1 MAFFHTSCPSC
12 GAPIETHCANS
23 VSLVCSFCKSTI
35 ALNGNEAEVLSKSS
49 TVFQDFS
56 PLQIGTSGFYNQQR
70 FTIYGRIQIQY
81 SAGFWNEW
89 YCVFD
94 DGLTAWLSE
103 SNDGFVFVQEVPN
116 EVIISFEECFVG
128 YSNIIYNKFNFI
140 LADKREI
147 HNSYIKF
154 EGEIPY
160 RLDANSSQKYTD
172 WRYRNLFLTVDYS
185 QDSNN
190 PDFFFGKSVKLDE
203 LKLENRRYEA
213 DIIDS
218 AFKLKQAYK
227 TDNCPHCAGTIKWPA
242 NTGITHIICEYCRS
256 KIELTENKLNLIS
269 DSYRKNSSF
278 ENLHS
283 LKLGMTANYLNCSWQ
298 IIGLVCKNELE
309 PGGNK
314 IWGVWVEY
322 LLYCPEKGFL
332 WITENNLSEWTI
344 SQTLDDWPECVIK
357 GKKIIPNKYKLLAE
371 YVGEVA
377 YAFGAF
383 YWQIKEKD
391 RTTYSDFSYNRENI
405 SIEQTFSEIAISK
418 QIKITKKEVAN
429 MFGIKA
435 SELSKNISK
444 LVFDDDD
451 DEQQA
456 GFFGLF
462 DNFFENIFQTLWYI
476 FVFIIMLL
484 IIFSEENDDDRSFS
498 GGYTGISRSSSS
510 FGSHK

>member
-1 MAFFHTSCPSC
+1 M
-12 GAPIETHCANS
+12 
-23 VSLVCSFCKSTI
+23 SLVCSFCQSTI

-49 TVFQDFS
+49 AVFQNFS
-56 PLQIGTSGFYNQQR
+56 PLQIGTSGFYNKQK

-94 DGLTAWLSE
+94 DGNTAWLSE
-103 SNDGFVFVQEVPN
+103 SNDGFVFVHNAISEA
-116 EVIISFEECFVG
+116 ISSFEECIVG
-128 YSNIIYNKFNFI
+128 YSSVIYTAQNFI
-140 LADKREI
+140 LVDKREI

-160 RLDANSSQKYTD
+160 KLDANSTQKYTD
-172 WRYRNLFLTVDYS
+172 WRCRNFFLTVDYS
-185 QDSNN
+185 KDSKK
-190 PDFFFGKSVKLDE
+190 PDFFFGTSVNLDE
-203 LKLENRRYEA
+203 LKLENTRDEA
-213 DIIDS
+213 QIIDT
-218 AFKLKQAYK
+218 AFSLKQAYQS
-227 TDNCPHCAGTIKWPA
+227 DNCPHCSGIIRWPK
-242 NTGITHIICEYCRS
+242 NRGINHIICEYCRS

-278 ENLHS
+278 DNLHS
-283 LKLGMTANYLNCSWQ
+283 LKLGMTANYLNYSWQ

-309 PGGNK
+309 PDSNK

-344 SQTLDDWPECVIK
+344 SETLDTWPECVIK
-357 GKKIIPNKYKLLAE
+357 GDKIIPSRYKLLAE

-391 RTTYSDFSYNRENI
+391 RTAYSDFSYNREKI

-418 QIKITKKEVAN
+418 QIKISKKEVAKIFN
-429 MFGIKA
+429 IKE

-444 LVFDDDD
+444 LVFDDE
-451 DEQQA
+451 DEKQ
-456 GFFGLF
+456 GFFFSLF
-462 DNFFENIFQTLWYI
+462 DKFFEYIFQVLFYI
-476 FVFIIMLL
+476 FIFILFLL
-484 IIFSEENDDDRSFS
+484 IILSEENDDDRSFS
-498 GGYTGISRSSSS
+498 GGYTGSSHTSHLS
-510 FGSHK
+510 SHK